1 MEMTAP
7 ASPGAVQGLCKEPG
21 MRLGLQEPFL
31 WGKLQ
36 VMAPCFSSLGENTDS
51 WKLSICTPHPTPTHV
66 GLS

>member
-7 ASPGAVQGLCKEPG
+7 ASPGAGQGLCKEPG

-36 VMAPCFSSLGENTDS
+36 AMAPCFSSLGENTDS
-51 WKLSICTPHPTPTHV
+51 WKLSICTPHPTPPHV